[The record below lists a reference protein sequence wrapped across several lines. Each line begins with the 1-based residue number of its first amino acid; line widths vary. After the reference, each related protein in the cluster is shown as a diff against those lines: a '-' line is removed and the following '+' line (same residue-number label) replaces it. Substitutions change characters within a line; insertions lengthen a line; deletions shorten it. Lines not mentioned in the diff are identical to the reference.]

1 MPQLLSAF
9 VEQLRLDQRT
19 EDTVKRYRLIADQF
33 TAFLAELAPE
43 ANQRLLLASQA
54 HVHGFLKAATRTKGG
69 TFSGHMWNQKLA
81 AIRTLFGYLLGQK
94 LVEVDPTESLKPVRV
109 SSQGHV
115 PLTLNEFVALLVAMR
130 DEAEPYRS
138 RNLALAQ
145 LGYHCAWRVQ
155 ELHRLDL
162 DHLDCLNRRIVN
174 LMVKGRKFHTVTFPE
189 TALRDVQ
196 EYLLL
201 RDQFGPA
208 SGERALFLSDRGT
221 RLSVRQMEEIFP
233 RYGQLAGIMRRVTP
247 HVLRHSIAT
256 EHASRGTRTRDVQ
269 RLLYHEYLATTER
282 YMHPPDTL
290 VAASDAIGAEVDALL
305 GALLQAPTAGPVLAA
320 SERSDTATS
329 PGLTLLPGAL
339 SAVAPLGRRTDTT
352 A

>member
-1 MPQLLSAF
+1 MQQLLSAF

-54 HVHGFLKAATRTKGG
+54 HVHGFLKEATKTKGG

-81 AIRTLFGYLLGQK
+81 AIRTLFGYLLDQK
-94 LVEVDPTESLKPVRV
+94 LVDVDPTESLKPVRV
-109 SSQGHV
+109 KSKGRV

-174 LMVKGRKFHTVTFPE
+174 LRVKGKKFHTLSFPE

-201 RDQFGPA
+201 REQFGPA

-233 RYGQLAGIMRRVTP
+233 RYGQLAGIMHRVTP

-256 EHASRGTRTRDVQ
+256 EHACRGTLASDVQ
-269 RLLYHEYLATTER
+269 RLLHHEYLTTTER
-282 YMHPPDTL
+282 YMHPPSTL
-290 VAASDAIGAEVDALL
+290 VAASDAIGVDVDIRLKAAL
-305 GALLQAPTAGPVLAA
+305 AT
-320 SERSDTATS
+320 TTS
-329 PGLTLLPGAL
+329 PSLASANLRSVSVPSFRSSLLPDEQP
-339 SAVAPLGRRTDTT
+339 VAPLRRGPDGT